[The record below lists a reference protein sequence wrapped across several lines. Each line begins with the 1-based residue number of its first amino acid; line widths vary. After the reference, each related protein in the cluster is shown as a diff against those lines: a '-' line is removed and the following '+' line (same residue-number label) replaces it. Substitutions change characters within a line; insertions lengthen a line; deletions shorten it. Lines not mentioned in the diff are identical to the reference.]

1 MTLTDNEIVIVD
13 VYIEVGP
20 IFEHPDSVSRVEV
33 TACEIGT
40 SVCTSGTDNM
50 VHGDKAVTLRLG
62 TAAQYVITAQAYDG
76 EDLVDTAI
84 LTVTSEGIKIPQ
96 SKSMS
101 Y

>member
-1 MTLTDNEIVIVD
+1 MTLTDNDIVKFD
-13 VYIEVGP
+13 GYIEIRPV
-20 IFEHPDSVSRVEV
+20 FEHPDSVSRVEV

-76 EDLVDTAI
+76 EDLVDSAI
-84 LTVTSEGIKIPQ
+84 ITLTFEGFHH
-96 SKSMS
+96 S
-101 Y
+101 YNYDIV

>member
-1 MTLTDNEIVIVD
+1 MTLIREDITKFAG
-13 VYIEVGP
+13 YIEVRP
-20 IFEHPDSVSRVEV
+20 VFEHPDSVSRVEV

-76 EDLVDTAI
+76 QDLVDSDSIT
-84 LTVTSEGIKIPQ
+84 LTEGIQVSLPN
-96 SKSMS
+96 SVTAR
-101 Y
+101 

>member
-1 MTLTDNEIVIVD
+1 MTLTNNQVKEFDG
-13 VYIEVGP
+13 YIEVRP
-20 IFEHPDSVSRVEV
+20 VFEHPDSVSRMEV
-33 TACEIGT
+33 TACEIRT

-76 EDLVDTAI
+76 EDLVDTA
-84 LTVTSEGIKIPQ
+84 TMTRTSEGIED
-96 SKSMS
+96 